1 MGAIYNKGKLSDDD
15 VDSTSSGNGKKK
27 LVPATRTFKNE
38 P

>member
-1 MGAIYNKGKLSDDD
+1 MGAIYNKGKLSDD